1 MVLGLLVTL
10 LFYIRFSYN
19 HCNFSRVCLLVK
31 IALKIRDKVYARD
44 YHFTEQGRNG
54 SNGAVKILNCFL
66 TREEKKSFFSFFLF
80 FFFFFFHFLL
90 TRQVYNQKGLLCRS
104 SYKVLTWR
112 LGCSSFLGQNVSS
125 KKR

>member
-31 IALKIRDKVYARD
+31 IALKMRDKVYARD

-66 TREEKKSFFSFFLF
+66 TREEKKSFFSFSF
-80 FFFFFFHFLL
+80 FFFFFAFSHLVQIA
-90 TRQVYNQKGLLCRS
+90 TS
-104 SYKVLTWR
+104 WD
-112 LGCSSFLGQNVSS
+112 GC
-125 KKR
+125 K